1 MESEQTRKVIY
12 NPKNDKYYSLRLRS
26 SPKGKKGTIM
36 GKWKPERVII
46 LRQVIQRTRL
56 TIQIMVMIS
65 AAIILTIAVLPLF
78 VSSLLFPQ
86 NIMSLLTGF
95 GSGMVVIIIPL
106 IISEIKNAPHDY
118 NTI

>member
-1 MESEQTRKVIY
+1 MENEHTRKVIY
-12 NPKNDKYYSLRLRS
+12 NPKNDKYYCLRLRS

-36 GKWKPERVII
+36 GEWKPERVII
-46 LRQVIQRTRL
+46 LGRAIQRTRL
-56 TIQIMVMIS
+56 TIQIMAMIG
-65 AAIILTIAVLPLF
+65 AAIILTIAILPLF

-86 NIMSLLTGF
+86 NAMSLLTGF

-118 NTI
+118 DTT